1 VDEEAQ
7 HGAPKAPRLAAVS
20 TGTLL
25 VTPLRAALGGAIL
38 GGTIAEGLPRAGVLL
53 AVGVGAV
60 LMAFGGASTR
70 RIRSFDD
77 FPEAPRSATF
87 GRWWESGARAA
98 LPSTVG
104 LSILGAV
111 ALGFSRGLAGVC
123 GGLLVAMAILGAA
136 SGIVLLLEER
146 RERRRLYVDWGIL
159 QPRRYV
165 SPPAA

>member
-1 VDEEAQ
+1 
-7 HGAPKAPRLAAVS
+7 VS

-25 VTPLRAALGGAIL
+25 VTPVRALLGGVILGGAV
-38 GGTIAEGLPRAGVLL
+38 AEGLPRAGVLL

-70 RIRSFDD
+70 RVRSFDD
-77 FPEAPRSATF
+77 FADAPGDASI
-87 GRWWESGARAA
+87 GPWWESVARAA

-104 LSILGAV
+104 LTILGAV

-123 GGLLVAMAILGAA
+123 GGLLVAMAILGLA
-136 SGIVLLLEER
+136 SGILLATEER
-146 RERRRLYVDWGIL
+146 REARRLYVDWSIL